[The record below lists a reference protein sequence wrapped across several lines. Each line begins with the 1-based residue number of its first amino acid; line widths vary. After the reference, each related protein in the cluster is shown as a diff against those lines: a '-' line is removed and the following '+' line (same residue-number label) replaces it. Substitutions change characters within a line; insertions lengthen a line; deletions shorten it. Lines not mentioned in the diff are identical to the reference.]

1 MSAVTT
7 ARRQS
12 PPASPPPAGDR
23 AQGPWRLLAALL
35 RRRPRP
41 LALVMAWSI
50 VEAAPALLS
59 GLLVATAVDR
69 GFRAGRP
76 GLGLVL
82 LGLLA
87 AAMLVGAIATRLMFP
102 HLAAVVEPLRDD
114 LVRAVVEA
122 TVTHASAGEQA
133 PDGAA
138 VNRLTEQIETVRA
151 LLSAVL
157 RNTRQVGVAVV
168 AAVAG
173 LLLLSPLA
181 AAVVAGPVLVA
192 AFAFVRLL
200 RLLAARQRDL
210 LLAGERLTAEV
221 TPALGGLRD
230 IAACGARDQA
240 RESVRSLVAAQAA
253 AMRAL
258 AWAGARRRLV
268 VTIGAHVP
276 MVALL
281 LAAGPLTASGR
292 LTAGEIVGALTYLS
306 TGLEPAVRTLLGTVG
321 SWGITLAVTA
331 QRLGD
336 VVTPL
341 PPRDEPACV
350 PETPVGHDLRT
361 DRLTFAY
368 SPRAEPVVR
377 ELDLTVGEGEH
388 LVVVGP
394 SGIGKSTLAML
405 LSGLRRPTEG
415 VVRLGGLA
423 LDAVPRRHLHEVVA
437 LVPQEAYVFA
447 GTVRENLG
455 YLRPAGEATADERLL
470 AAADAVGAGPLLTR
484 LGGLDGAI
492 DEPSTLSAGER
503 QLVTLARAYASRAR
517 IVILD
522 EATCHLDPAGEARA
536 EAAFAARQGT
546 LIVIAHRVSSAA
558 RADRVLLL
566 DGARAITGTHRDLV
580 TRSPLYADLVGHWNH
595 DAPGRDRL
603 PE

>member
-23 AQGPWRLLAALL
+23 AHGPWRLLATLL

-59 GLLVATAVDR
+59 GLLVAMAVDR

-122 TVTHASAGEQA
+122 TVTHASTGEQA

-192 AFAFVRLL
+192 VFAFVRLL

-221 TPALGGLRD
+221 TPTLGGLRD

-336 VVTPL
+336 VVTPP
-341 PPRDEPACV
+341 PPREEPACV
-350 PETPVGHDLRT
+350 QETPVAHDLRT
-361 DRLTFAY
+361 DGLTFAY

-377 ELDLTVGEGEH
+377 GLDLTVGEGEH

-503 QLVTLARAYASRAR
+503 QLVTLARAYASPAR

-536 EAAFAARQGT
+536 EAAFAARRGT